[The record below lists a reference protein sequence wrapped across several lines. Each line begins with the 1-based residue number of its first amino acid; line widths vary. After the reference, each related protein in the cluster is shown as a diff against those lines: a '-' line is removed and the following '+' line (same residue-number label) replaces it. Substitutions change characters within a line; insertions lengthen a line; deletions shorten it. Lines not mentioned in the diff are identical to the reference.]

1 MDFHRATRLP
11 SIATHSQE
19 LTMTQPVAIVTGA
32 SRGIG
37 ATVAR
42 RLAADGFAVIV
53 NYAGNAAA
61 AAEVVAEIA
70 AAGGQATAVQADVAD
85 PAAAR
90 TLFDEAVRAYGR
102 VDVLVNNAGVMP
114 TNMPAL
120 VDTDDATFDRLFHI
134 NVKGSFNTMREAV
147 KRLQAGGRI
156 VNFSSSVV
164 GLATPGYAAYA
175 AGKSAIE
182 TMTHILAKELRGR
195 QITVNAVAPG
205 PTATDL
211 FLNGKSPEV
220 IERLAQAAP
229 LERLGTPQDI
239 AGVVAFLA
247 GPDSAWVNGQTLRA
261 NGGVV

>member
-1 MDFHRATRLP
+1 
-11 SIATHSQE
+11 
-19 LTMTQPVAIVTGA
+19 MTQPVAIVTGA

-53 NYAGNAAA
+53 NYAGSTAA
-61 AAEVVAEIA
+61 AAEVVAGIV
-70 AAGGQATAVQADVAD
+70 AAGGQAAAVQADVSD

-114 TNMPAL
+114 ANMPAL
-120 VDTDDATFDRLFHI
+120 VDTDDATFDRMFDI

-156 VNFSSSVV
+156 VNFSSTVV
-164 GLATPGYAAYA
+164 GLATPGYTAYA
-175 AGKSAIE
+175 ASKAAIE
-182 TMTHILAKELRGR
+182 TITNILAKELRGR

-211 FLNGKSPEV
+211 FLNGKTPELV
-220 IERLAQAAP
+220 ERLAKAAP
-229 LERLGTPQDI
+229 LERLGTPEDI
-239 AGVVAFLA
+239 AGVVSFLA
-247 GPDSAWVNGQTLRA
+247 SPDAGWVNGQTIRA
-261 NGGVV
+261 NGGVI